1 MRTVEIDRLAANE
14 RLDGHARHAPTM
26 TAATA
31 FGSTSLAHRAA
42 MSPRNFARVFTR
54 ETGQTPAKF
63 VERTRVEEARR
74 MLEESNGALETIAT
88 DCGLG
93 SGERMRRT
101 FLRHLG
107 ASPLEYRRR
116 FVPRGAATEMAP

>member
-1 MRTVEIDRLAANE
+1 MSDWTVTPAT
-14 RLDGHARHAPTM
+14 APTM

-42 MSPRNFARVFTR
+42 MSPRNFARTFTR
-54 ETGQTPAKF
+54 ETGRTPAKF
-63 VERTRVEEARR
+63 VERARVEGARR
-74 MLEESNGALETIAT
+74 MLEESSEALETIAT
-88 DCGLG
+88 DCGFG
-93 SGERMRRT
+93 NGKRMRRT

-116 FVPRGAATEMAP
+116 FVPRGAATETAP